1 LPNWSSHFL
10 KKKNGAAF
18 VGTKSCEMILCMHL
32 HWQPEFT
39 CRHVSYSSE
48 YRMSML
54 REQPSASQVY
64 SRIQCSALQ
73 YSCQCNSDDYH
84 TQDAW
89 IYAVMTHEHR
99 ASAAQGH
106 TNVSGSRQTRSC
118 RETCA
123 AKKHGP
129 FGKCA
134 NLQ

>member
-1 LPNWSSHFL
+1 
-10 KKKNGAAF
+10 
-18 VGTKSCEMILCMHL
+18 MHL

-54 REQPSASQVY
+54 REQPSGSQVY

-123 AKKHGP
+123 AKNMDHSANAPTCSECLDGVVLHGSIVCCSQDSSCVQI
-129 FGKCA
+129 G
-134 NLQ
+134 